1 MYLSLV
7 HFPLRLARMAVLVAV
22 LWVLGGQTSPPL
34 RAADVASAQVTETA
48 VNLHAGPGLQYAVRG
63 QVRKGTNL
71 ALQGRSADNAWLAVA
86 DPGERSATLW
96 IDADR
101 TDVGARR
108 YVLPWAG
115 PSAVCT
121 RSPDVQAAL
130 LAALALQGRARTCMS
145 VTWTD
150 LAVLTALSPTMND
163 RLSLGAL
170 HDLAG
175 LTGLRTA
182 RVVVTD
188 AYIAAGGRLSGL
200 AALERLNLQSA
211 CCADIPWPD
220 HFLAGAAR
228 LHDLALED
236 MHYQNSLPADFL
248 ARVPQLQALSL
259 DAYGLVA
266 LPENFLAPVPQ
277 LQTLS
282 LNTRILTALPEDFL
296 AHTPQLQTLSLSS
309 CFHEITLAALP
320 EGFLAHV
327 PQLQTLSLGLCHLA
341 ALPEGFLVH
350 TPQLQTLSLSPNYLT
365 ALPEG
370 FLVHT
375 PQLQTLS
382 LSLNHLTALPEGFL
396 AHVPQLQT
404 LSLDT
409 SSLAAALPERFLA
422 HVPQLQT
429 LSLATGN
436 LAALPEGFLAHV
448 PQLATFNLDAHRLA
462 ALPEGFLVHAPQ
474 LATFN
479 LDAPQLT
486 ALPESFLAHVP
497 RLHTLTL
504 AEYYNPAL
512 FTALPES
519 FLAHAPQLAA
529 FNLDAPRLIALP
541 ENFLAHAPQL
551 TAFNLDAPQL
561 TALPENFLAHAP
573 QLAAFNLDAPRLI
586 ALPRGFLA
594 HAPRLQT
601 LTLET
606 GHALAWPDGPTE
618 TACRRVLTLRMSVRT
633 ALDFLQL
640 HAPCLRRLDLALTEG
655 DPAQLVDLP
664 QLEALTLYVD
674 SKTAW
679 LVGPAGLLAHAPRL
693 RILEL
698 HAAGPLPRDF
708 LAYTPQL
715 QTLTLALTDARLPAH
730 TLVEVPQLTQFW
742 LQAPDLHEL
751 PPGFL
756 AHAPRLRR
764 LEIEALS
771 LSNLSVGFLAN
782 APRLRHLS
790 LDTWNLAVLP
800 DDFLA
805 HAPHLTT
812 FTLRQNRLASLPEGF
827 LAHVPRLER
836 LSLNAESLA
845 VLPDDFLAHA
855 PRLRVLDLDLYR
867 GRNALTWHVPALTAI
882 GDRVLA
888 YAPALVT
895 FALDAPRLASVGV
908 DFLAR
913 ADRLQTLTLLMA
925 EPAPLRIGA
934 GFLAHAPQVRA
945 VRIGAQALPD
955 AQTDLGAAALVAPVD
970 FLADL
975 PRLRTVELLTPL
987 RDPPPSGFL
996 RSTVVRDLR
1005 LRVRIAANAQGA
1017 PRLPAVVQAAAWHLE
1032 LTCDS
1037 AYPAAWLAPLATE
1050 PPTALTVSPC
1060 LDEGQRWYNASRYT
1074 HPPPRLS
1081 LDALRAFLASAPPTT
1096 RLSIAHYAQLA
1107 PTAYASLPAS
1117 ALEFRFD
1124 SYAFTGW
1131 VRAAGAQ
1138 IDDDYMRRPPDRALP
1153 VHAEPHADAP
1163 VLGYLEPNPDPMA
1176 RYRFLERTAEP
1187 ESWLRIPYPAAAAA
1201 ELAPILGADA
1211 LEALYLVG
1219 YVPPALTAHVLA
1231 GGVRAPALLLETG
1244 LWLDEVL
1251 AALRRAPPT
1260 SVRHVGARLH
1270 LGAPAQQRWHLVTHM
1285 HWDLADALSDLDFA
1299 CLQLVL
1305 PSLRAPPP
1313 AQLNAAVRRHDLDL
1327 RLVADFAPDRLTVRP
1342 LSVREATQRLALDA
1356 ADYFQQQHLA
1366 WAADHACPRSLLL
1379 IDAASPS
1386 TYPRVEWLPPNL
1398 LDRPGVLQRVRIVFD
1413 PRQCPACRTDLR
1425 PH

>member
-7 HFPLRLARMAVLVAV
+7 HFPLRLARMAVAVAV
-22 LWVLGGQTSPPL
+22 LWVLGGQTSPPLPPL

-48 VNLHAGPGLQYAVRG
+48 VNLHAGPGLQYAVRW

-150 LAVLTALSPTMND
+150 LAVLTALSPTMDD
-163 RLSLGAL
+163 RLSLEAL

-175 LTGLRTA
+175 LTGLRAA

-211 CCADIPWPD
+211 CCANISWPD

-236 MHYQNSLPADFL
+236 MHYQHSLPADFL

-259 DAYGLVA
+259 DAGLVA

-282 LNTRILTALPEDFL
+282 LDTRILTALPEDFL

-327 PQLQTLSLGLCHLA
+327 PQLQTLSLSLCHLA

-404 LSLDT
+404 LSL
-409 SSLAAALPERFLA
+409 
-422 HVPQLQT
+422 
-429 LSLATGN
+429 ATGN
-436 LAALPEGFLAHV
+436 LAALPEGFLAYV
-448 PQLATFNLDAHRLA
+448 PQLATFNLDVYRLA
-462 ALPEGFLVHAPQ
+462 ALPEGFLVHAPQLATFNLDAPQLAALPESFLTRTPQLATFNLDAPQLTALPESFLVHAPQLATFNLGAPQLTALPESFLAHAPQLATFNLDASQLTALPESFLAHAPQ

-497 RLHTLTL
+497 QLATFNLDAPRL
-504 AEYYNPAL
+504 A
-512 FTALPES
+512 ALPES
-519 FLAHAPQLAA
+519 FLAHAPQLAT
-529 FNLDAPRLIALP
+529 FNLDAS
-541 ENFLAHAPQL
+541 
-551 TAFNLDAPQL
+551 
-561 TALPENFLAHAP
+561 
-573 QLAAFNLDAPRLI
+573 RLI

-606 GHALAWPDGPTE
+606 GHALAWPGGPTE

-679 LVGPAGLLAHAPRL
+679 LAGLAGLLAHAPRL

-730 TLVEVPQLTQFW
+730 ALVEVPQLTQFW

-764 LEIEALS
+764 LEIEASS

-782 APRLRHLS
+782 APHLRHLS
-790 LDTWNLAVLP
+790 LDTWSLAVLP

-855 PRLRVLDLDLYR
+855 PRLRALDLDLYR

-913 ADRLQTLTLLMA
+913 ADRLQTLTLLTA

-955 AQTDLGAAALVAPVD
+955 AQTDLGAAALVVPVD

-1081 LDALRAFLASAPPTT
+1081 LDALRVFLASAPPTT

-1117 ALEFRFD
+1117 ALEFRFGW
-1124 SYAFTGW
+1124 YAVTGW
-1131 VRAAGAQ
+1131 VRAADAQ
-1138 IDDDYMRRPPDRALP
+1138 IDDNYMSTPPDRALP

-1163 VLGYLEPNPDPMA
+1163 VLGYLEPNPDPMDK
-1176 RYRFLERTAEP
+1176 YRFLERTAEP
-1187 ESWLRIPYPAAAAA
+1187 ESWLRIPYPEAAAA

-1219 YVPPALTAHVLA
+1219 YVPPALAAHALA

-1260 SVRHVGARLH
+1260 PVRHVGARLH
-1270 LGAPAQQRWHLVTHM
+1270 LGAPAQRRWHLVTHM
-1285 HWDLADALSDLDFA
+1285 HGDLADALSDLDFA

-1313 AQLNAAVRRHDLDL
+1313 AQLNAAVRRHGLDL
-1327 RLVADFAPDRLTVRP
+1327 RLVADFAPD
-1342 LSVREATQRLALDA
+1342 
-1356 ADYFQQQHLA
+1356 
-1366 WAADHACPRSLLL
+1366 
-1379 IDAASPS
+1379 
-1386 TYPRVEWLPPNL
+1386 
-1398 LDRPGVLQRVRIVFD
+1398 
-1413 PRQCPACRTDLR
+1413 
-1425 PH
+1425 

>member
-7 HFPLRLARMAVLVAV
+7 HFPLRLARMAMAVAV

-34 RAADVASAQVTETA
+34 PPLRAADAASAQVTETA
-48 VNLHAGPGLQYAVRG
+48 VNLHAGPGLQYAVRW

-150 LAVLTALSPTMND
+150 LAVLTALSPTMDD
-163 RLSLGAL
+163 RLSLEAL

-175 LTGLRTA
+175 LTGLRAA

-211 CCADIPWPD
+211 CCANISWPD

-236 MHYQNSLPADFL
+236 MHYQHSLPADFL

-259 DAYGLVA
+259 DAGLVA

-282 LNTRILTALPEDFL
+282 LDTRILTALPEDFL
-296 AHTPQLQTLSLSS
+296 A
-309 CFHEITLAALP
+309 
-320 EGFLAHV
+320 
-327 PQLQTLSLGLCHLA
+327 
-341 ALPEGFLVH
+341 
-350 TPQLQTLSLSPNYLT
+350 
-365 ALPEG
+365 
-370 FLVHT
+370 HT

-409 SSLAAALPERFLA
+409 SSLAAALPEGFLA

-436 LAALPEGFLAHV
+436 LAALPEGFLAYV
-448 PQLATFNLDAHRLA
+448 PQLATFNLDVYRLA

-486 ALPESFLAHVP
+486 ALPENFLARTPQLATFNLDAPQLTALPENFLAHVP

-504 AEYYNPAL
+504 AEYYNPAQ

-561 TALPENFLAHAP
+561 TALPENFLAYAP

-586 ALPRGFLA
+586 ALPKGFLA

-664 QLEALTLYVD
+664 QLETLTLYVD

-679 LVGPAGLLAHAPRL
+679 SAGLAGLLAHAPRL

-764 LEIEALS
+764 LEIEASS

-782 APRLRHLS
+782 APHLRHLS
-790 LDTWNLAVLP
+790 LDTWSLAVLP

-855 PRLRVLDLDLYR
+855 PRLRALDLDLYR

-913 ADRLQTLTLLMA
+913 ADRLQTLTLLTA

-1081 LDALRAFLASAPPTT
+1081 LDALRVFLASAPPTT

-1124 SYAFTGW
+1124 WYAVTGW
-1131 VRAAGAQ
+1131 VRAADAQ
-1138 IDDDYMRRPPDRALP
+1138 IDDNYMSTPPDHALP

-1163 VLGYLEPNPDPMA
+1163 VLGYLEPNPDPMDK
-1176 RYRFLERTAEP
+1176 YRFLERTAEP
-1187 ESWLRIPYPAAAAA
+1187 ESWLRIPYPEAAAA

-1219 YVPPALTAHVLA
+1219 YVPPALAAYALA

-1260 SVRHVGARLH
+1260 PVRHVGARLH
-1270 LGAPAQQRWHLVTHM
+1270 LGAPAQRRWHLVTHM
-1285 HWDLADALSDLDFA
+1285 HGDLADALSDLDFA

-1313 AQLNAAVRRHDLDL
+1313 AQLNAAVRRHGLDL

-1366 WAADHACPRSLLL
+1366 WAADHACRRSLLL

-1386 TYPRVEWLPPNL
+1386 TYPRVERLPPNL

-1425 PH
+1425 PY

>member
-7 HFPLRLARMAVLVAV
+7 RFPLRLARVAV
-22 LWVLGGQTSPPL
+22 VVAGLWILGGQTSPPL
-34 RAADVASAQVTETA
+34 RAANVASAQVTETA

-86 DPGERSATLW
+86 DPGGHSATLW

-108 YVLPWAG
+108 YVLSWAG

-150 LAVLTALSPTMND
+150 LAVLTALSPTMDD
-163 RLSLGAL
+163 RLWLGAL

-175 LTGLRTA
+175 LTGLRAA

-236 MHYQNSLPADFL
+236 MHYQRSLPADFL

-282 LNTRILTALPEDFL
+282 LDTRILTALPEDFL

-309 CFHEITLAALP
+309 CFHEITLAVLP
-320 EGFLAHV
+320 EEFFAHV
-327 PQLQTLSLGLCHLA
+327 PQLQTLSLGVCHLA
-341 ALPEGFLVH
+341 ALPEGFLDH
-350 TPQLQTLSLSPNYLT
+350 TSQLQTLSLSTRFLT

-370 FLVHT
+370 FLDHT

-382 LSLNHLTALPEGFL
+382 LSLNSLTALPEGFL

-404 LSLDT
+404 LSL
-409 SSLAAALPERFLA
+409 SLNSLTALPEGFLA

-448 PQLATFNLDAHRLA
+448 PQLATFNLRAHRLT
-462 ALPEGFLVHAPQ
+462 ALPESFLVHAPQLATFNLHAPQLTALPESFLVHAPRLQTLTLADDYNSAHRLTALPESFLAHAPQ

-486 ALPESFLAHVP
+486 ALPESFLAHAP
-497 RLHTLTL
+497 QLTTFNL
-504 AEYYNPAL
+504 DAPQL
-512 FTALPES
+512 TALPES
-519 FLAHAPQLAA
+519 FLAHAPQLAT
-529 FNLDAPRLIALP
+529 FNLDAPRLAALP
-541 ENFLAHAPQL
+541 K
-551 TAFNLDAPQL
+551 
-561 TALPENFLAHAP
+561 
-573 QLAAFNLDAPRLI
+573 
-586 ALPRGFLA
+586 GFLA

-606 GHALAWPDGPTE
+606 GHALVWPDDPTE
-618 TACRRVLTLRMSVRT
+618 TVCRRVLTLRMNVRT

-640 HAPCLRRLDLALTEG
+640 HAPCLRRLDLGVTEG

-679 LVGPAGLLAHAPRL
+679 LAGLAGLLTHAPRL

-698 HAAGPLPRDF
+698 HATGPLPRDF

-715 QTLTLALTDARLPAH
+715 QTLTLALTGARLSAH
-730 TLVEVPQLTQFW
+730 TLVEVPQLAQFW
-742 LQAPDLHEL
+742 LQAPDLREL

-764 LEIEALS
+764 LEIEASS

-782 APRLRHLS
+782 APHLRDLS
-790 LDTWNLAVLP
+790 LDTWSLAVLP

-812 FTLRQNRLASLPEGF
+812 FTLRQNRLAALPEGF

-845 VLPDDFLAHA
+845 ALPDDFLAHA
-855 PRLRVLDLDLYR
+855 PRLRALELALYR
-867 GRNALTWHVPALTAI
+867 GWNTLTWHVPALTAI

-888 YAPALVT
+888 YAPALGT
-895 FALDAPRLASVGV
+895 LALDAPRLASVGV

-913 ADRLQTLTLLMA
+913 ADRLQTLTLLTA
-925 EPAPLRIGA
+925 EPAPLRLGA
-934 GFLAHAPQVRA
+934 GFLSHAPQVRA
-945 VRIGAQALPD
+945 VRIGAKALPD
-955 AQTDLGAAALVAPVD
+955 AQTDLGAATLVAPVD

-1005 LRVRIAANAQGA
+1005 LRVRIATNAQGA

-1117 ALEFRFD
+1117 SLEFRFD
-1124 SYAFTGW
+1124 RYAFTGW
-1131 VRAAGAQ
+1131 VRAADAQ
-1138 IDDDYMRRPPDRALP
+1138 IYDDYMSTPPDRALPVP

-1163 VLGYLEPNPDPMA
+1163 VLGYLEPNSDPMDNQ
-1176 RYRFLERTAEP
+1176 YRFLLERTAEP
-1187 ESWLRIPYPAAAAA
+1187 ESWLRIRYPEVAAA

-1219 YVPPALTAHVLA
+1219 YVPPALAAYALA

-1244 LWLDEVL
+1244 LDKVL
-1251 AALRRAPPT
+1251 AVLLRAPPT
-1260 SVRHVGARLH
+1260 PVRHVGAWTQ
-1270 LGAPAQQRWHLVTHM
+1270 LGAPGPRYMSYLHG
-1285 HWDLADALSDLDFA
+1285 DLTDALSDLDFA

-1305 PSLRAPPP
+1305 PSLRVPPP
-1313 AQLNAAVRRHDLDL
+1313 VQLNAAVRRHDLDL
-1327 RLVADFAPDRLTVRP
+1327 RLVAGFAPDRLTVRP
-1342 LSVREATQRLALDA
+1342 LSVYEATQKLALDA
-1356 ADYFQQQHLA
+1356 ADYFQQQHLS
-1366 WAADHACPRSLLL
+1366 WAAAHACSRSLLL
-1379 IDAASPS
+1379 IDAASAE
-1386 TYPRVEWLPPNL
+1386 RLPPDF
-1398 LDRPGVLQRVRIVFD
+1398 LDRPGTLQRVRIVFD
-1413 PRQCPACRTDLR
+1413 PRQCPTCRTDLR
-1425 PH
+1425 PR